1 MSRLKGIDI
10 SNWSGSVDFRG
21 VRDSG
26 VEIVYIQATEGTFYT
41 DPYLQEFYDG
51 AKEHG
56 LKIGFYH
63 FFNPGSSP
71 TPREQARYF
80 VDAISGMEVDCRL
93 AIDLEQ
99 TRGLS
104 KEEVSRQ
111 AVEFL
116 REVEEYSHKKVVVYT
131 YTNFAQ
137 TELDRKSGIGDYP
150 VWIAQYSENPP
161 EYNPIWGDKYA
172 GWQYSDSGYIDG
184 IDANVD
190 LDTFYD
196 EILLE
201 DSSKI
206 HGERKKESNHSI
218 VKYYTVQKGDTLTQ
232 IAKKFDTTVKE
243 IESINGISDPNQIYV
258 GEVLKIYPSSRPIIS
273 RKKSFYRTYVVQRGD
288 TLTYIASR
296 FKTTVDE
303 LVKLNDLSN
312 PNLIYVGEILKI
324 PTIKDIKRTASVS
337 EHMHTL
343 TYVVRDGDTLTSIA
357 KRFHTTVNQ
366 IAKLNNISDEN
377 LIYIGQVLKIET
389 SASSSLERS
398 FSGSYVV
405 KSGDTLSSI
414 ANRFDTTV
422 NELVRLNNI
431 PNPDLIYVGEV
442 LRI

>member
-1 MSRLKGIDI
+1 M
-10 SNWSGSVDFRG
+10 
-21 VRDSG
+21 
-26 VEIVYIQATEGTFYT
+26 
-41 DPYLQEFYDG
+41 
-51 AKEHG
+51 
-56 LKIGFYH
+56 
-63 FFNPGSSP
+63 
-71 TPREQARYF
+71 
-80 VDAISGMEVDCRL
+80 
-93 AIDLEQ
+93 
-99 TRGLS
+99 
-104 KEEVSRQ
+104 
-111 AVEFL
+111 
-116 REVEEYSHKKVVVYT
+116 EEYSHKKVVVYT

-137 TELDRKSGIGDYP
+137 TELDRESGIGDYP

-161 EYNPIWGDKYA
+161 EYNPIWGNKYA

-201 DSSKI
+201 DSSKV
-206 HGERKKESNHSI
+206 HGERKKESNHNT
-218 VKYYTVQKGDTLTQ
+218 VKYYTVQRGDTLTQ

-243 IESINGISDPNQIYV
+243 LESINGISNPDQIYV

-273 RKKSFYRTYVVQRGD
+273 RKKSFYRTYVVQKGD

-303 LVKLNDLSN
+303 LVKLNDISN
-312 PNLIYVGEILKI
+312 ENLIYVGEILKI
-324 PTIKDIKRTASVS
+324 PTIKGVKRTASVS

-343 TYVVRDGDTLTSIA
+343 TYVVREGDTLTSIA
-357 KRFHTTVNQ
+357 RRFHTTVNE
-366 IAKLNNISDEN
+366 IAKLNNISDSN

-405 KSGDTLSSI
+405 KYGDTLSSI
-414 ANRFDTTV
+414 ANRFHTTV
-422 NELVRLNNI
+422 NELVKLNNI
-431 PNPDLIYVGEV
+431 ANPDLIYVGEV

>member
-1 MSRLKGIDI
+1 MSKLKGIDI
-10 SNWSGSVDFRG
+10 SNWSGSVDFKG
-21 VRDSG
+21 VKDSG

-51 AKEHG
+51 AKENG
-56 LKIGFYH
+56 LKVGFYH
-63 FFNPGSSP
+63 FFNPGASP
-71 TPREQARYF
+71 TPIEQARYF

-104 KEEVSRQ
+104 KEEVSIQ

-116 REVEEYSHKKVVVYT
+116 KEVEKYSNKKVVVYT

-137 TELDRKSGIGDYP
+137 TELDVNSGIGDYP
-150 VWIAQYSENPP
+150 VWIAQYSKNPP
-161 EYNPIWGDKYA
+161 EYNPIWKDKYA

-190 LDTFYD
+190 LDVFYD

-201 DSSKI
+201 NSSKI
-206 HGERKKESNHSI
+206 HGERNKESNHSTT
-218 VKYYTVQKGDTLTQ
+218 KYYTVQKGDTLTQ
-232 IAKKFDTTVKE
+232 IAEKFDTTVKE
-243 IESINGISDPNQIYV
+243 IASINGISNPNQIYV
-258 GEVLKIYPSSRPIIS
+258 GEVLKIYSSSRPIIS

-303 LVKLNDLSN
+303 LVKLNDLPN

-324 PTIKDIKRTASVS
+324 PTIKGIKRTASVS
-337 EHMHTL
+337 ENMHTL
-343 TYVVRDGDTLTSIA
+343 TYVVREGDTLTSIA
-357 KRFHTTVNQ
+357 KRFNTTVND
-366 IAKLNNISDEN
+366 IAKLNNISDKN

-389 SASSSLERS
+389 SASSSSDKYFL
-398 FSGSYVV
+398 GSYVV
-405 KSGDTLSSI
+405 KPGDTLSSI
-414 ANRFDTTV
+414 ASRFNTTV

-431 PNPDLIYVGEV
+431 PDPNLIYVGEV